1 MTINDF
7 TIPEAEVIYQ
17 KAVIRGAWWFLAFLA
32 GCVVVYFVAQKI
44 VQDRKDA
51 RYHERQMVRIKATE
65 EIGKTGAWA
74 AVAKKDNEILKL
86 RKKIGSLLE
95 EMDKKDAHIFMLEQT
110 METMHFGDV
119 ADRIRE
125 EIENGKNESEDRR

>member
-1 MTINDF
+1 MLLNDF

-32 GCVVVYFVAQKI
+32 GCVVVYFIFQKI

-51 RYHERQMVRIKATE
+51 RYHARQMARIKATG
-65 EIGKTGAWA
+65 EIGQTGFYA
-74 AVAKKDNEILKL
+74 AQAHSGQLIREL
-86 RKKIGSLLE
+86 RKEIERKDRHIESLE
-95 EMDKKDAHIFMLEQT
+95 AT

-119 ADRIRE
+119 ADRIRK
-125 EIENGKNESEDRR
+125 ENEDGTNESEDRR

>member
-1 MTINDF
+1 MYLSDF
-7 TIPEAEVIYQ
+7 TIPEAEVAYQ

-44 VQDRKDA
+44 VQDRHDA
-51 RYHERQMVRIKATE
+51 RCHERQMARIKATE
-65 EIGKTGAWA
+65 EIGQTGAWA
-74 AVAKKDNEILKL
+74 ATAKKDNENLKL
-86 RKKIGSLLE
+86 RKKIALLLE